1 MKILF
6 DRKTKPE
13 AYAKIKGD
21 GNHPKITGMVSFFEV
36 YGGTVVSVEVKG
48 LRDDN
53 FHGFHIHAGSTCT
66 GTKDVPFQNADG
78 HYNPN
83 KTGHPDH
90 AGDLPPVL
98 ANNGNVWMMFYT
110 TRFCPEDIIGKT
122 VVIHEK
128 RDDFKTQPSGDA
140 GAMIACGE
148 IVEMI

>member
-1 MKILF
+1 MF

-48 LRDDN
+48 LQDDN

-98 ANNGNVWMMFYT
+98 TNNGNAWMMFYT
-110 TRFCPEDIIGKT
+110 TRFYPEDIKIGRAN
-122 VVIHEK
+122 V
-128 RDDFKTQPSGDA
+128 
-140 GAMIACGE
+140 
-148 IVEMI
+148 